1 MIIKYDRK
9 KNPKDDEIA
18 KQKINFK
25 NHTKQNKLAL
35 IQLGL
40 CHETRDTIHEIG
52 KNPIE

>member
-1 MIIKYDRK
+1 MKYDRK
-9 KNPKDDEIA
+9 KNPKNDEIV

-40 CHETRDTIHEIG
+40 SHETRDTTHEIE